1 MGETSSSSSEK
12 KSMALSEV
20 VADCVKR
27 WFQETLKE
35 AKSGDLSMQ
44 ILVSQMYNSGY
55 GVPVDPQK
63 VITFFL
69 DFQDSVFFVYLYVLC
84 VLLGCDIGN

>member
-69 DFQDSVFFVYLYVLC
+69 DFQDSIFLLYVC
-84 VLLGCDIGN
+84 VVCIVCL

>member
-1 MGETSSSSSEK
+1 MGETSSSSEK
-12 KSMALSEV
+12 KCMALSEV
-20 VADCVKR
+20 VSDCVKR

-35 AKSGDLSMQ
+35 AKSGDFSMQ

-63 VITFFL
+63 VLTLFL
-69 DFQDSVFFVYLYVLC
+69 DFQDSIFMYICCVYCLGVPFV
-84 VLLGCDIGN
+84 

>member
-35 AKSGDLSMQ
+35 AKSGDLTMQ

-63 VITFFL
+63 VITFYSFIFKIQSLWMFL
-69 DFQDSVFFVYLYVLC
+69 CMYLCIVWL
-84 VLLGCDIGN
+84 

>member
-1 MGETSSSSSEK
+1 MGESSSSSSEK

-20 VADCVKR
+20 VSDCVKR

-35 AKSGDLSMQ
+35 AKSGDFSMQ

-55 GVPVDPQK
+55 GVPIDPQK
-63 VITFFL
+63 V
-69 DFQDSVFFVYLYVLC
+69 
-84 VLLGCDIGN
+84 